1 VFFTSIGDLMAVFP
15 TGGEGQGHENAL
27 NTTVGGQT
35 ELRAT
40 VIDQVEFYVSTSS
53 QLLPL
58 LLLLSKR

>member
-1 VFFTSIGDLMAVFP
+1 MAVFP

-27 NTTVGGQT
+27 NPAICRKP

-40 VIDQVEFYVSTSS
+40 VVNQVEFYVSTSS